1 MAAQTYNEK
10 VELRS
15 FREGFGLFG
24 TAKRAL

>member
-1 MAAQTYNEK
+1 MDTQTYNEK

-15 FREGFGLFG
+15 FREGFGLLG